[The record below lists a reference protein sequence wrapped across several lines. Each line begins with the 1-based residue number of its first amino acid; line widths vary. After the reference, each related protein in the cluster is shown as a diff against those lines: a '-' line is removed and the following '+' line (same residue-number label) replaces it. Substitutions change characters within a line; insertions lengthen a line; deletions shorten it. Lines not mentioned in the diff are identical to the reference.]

1 MENRWYPDYHLIGKM
16 ETSTDALNDGKFE
29 KKYLKILIDFE
40 TEDNVDGKWIFLCGA
55 IDSC

>member
-1 MENRWYPDYHLIGKM
+1 MEN
-16 ETSTDALNDGKFE
+16 SE